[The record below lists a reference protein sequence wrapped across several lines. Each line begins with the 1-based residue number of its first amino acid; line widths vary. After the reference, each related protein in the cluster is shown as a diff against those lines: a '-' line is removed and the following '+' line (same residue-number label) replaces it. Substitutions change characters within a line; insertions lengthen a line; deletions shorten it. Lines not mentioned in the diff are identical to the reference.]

1 MRNKG
6 CAKYRERA
14 YSVWACVVQKRG
26 LDTTKCFANH
36 KGMDMVYS
44 IAEIQRIVIPIIE
57 KYHIPA
63 MYLLGSYARGEAT
76 VDSDLDFMVDT
87 TGTDLTSL
95 LRLGALY
102 CDLEEAF
109 NKRIDLITEQ
119 SIMQNTLMDCDDD
132 FRNVIPKERVKLN
145 HVNGF
150 ATE

>member
-1 MRNKG
+1 
-6 CAKYRERA
+6 
-14 YSVWACVVQKRG
+14 
-26 LDTTKCFANH
+26 
-36 KGMDMVYS
+36 MVYS
-44 IAEIQRIVIPIIE
+44 ITEIQRIVIPIIE

-63 MYLLGSYARGEAT
+63 MYLFGSYARGEAT
-76 VDSDLDFMVDT
+76 VDSDLDFLVDT

-119 SIMQNTLMDCDDD
+119 SIMQNTLMDSDDD
-132 FRNVIPKERVKLN
+132 FRNVILKERVKLN
-145 HVNGF
+145 HVDGF